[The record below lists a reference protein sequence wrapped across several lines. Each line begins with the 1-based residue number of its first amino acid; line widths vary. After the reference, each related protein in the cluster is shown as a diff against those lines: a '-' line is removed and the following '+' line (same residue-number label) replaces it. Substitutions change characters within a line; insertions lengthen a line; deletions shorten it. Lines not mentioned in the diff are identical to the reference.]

1 MSIKEKRT
9 FEEEEKNGMNI
20 VTNMNGEER
29 ADKKLMA
36 STIKEFSDAE
46 IVELKNL
53 GYGKALKDPSIM
65 SSKGRNMG
73 IKILKDILKV
83 NQQR

>member
-1 MSIKEKRT
+1 MAIREKEENK
-9 FEEEEKNGMNI
+9 KNGMK
-20 VTNMNGEER
+20 VTDNMDGEKK
-29 ADKKLMA
+29 ADEKLFA
-36 STIKEFSDAE
+36 SGTKEFSDLE
-46 IVELKNL
+46 ILELKKL
-53 GYGKALKDPSIM
+53 GYSKALKDPTIM

>member
-1 MSIKEKRT
+1 MTIKKERK
-9 FEEEEKNGMNI
+9 FKEAEKNGMKV

>member
-1 MSIKEKRT
+1 MAIKEERK
-9 FEEEEKNGMNI
+9 FEEEKKNGMKI
-20 VTNMNGEER
+20 VDNLDG
-29 ADKKLMA
+29 DKKANEKLMA
-36 STIKEFSDAE
+36 SATKEFSDLE
-46 IVELKNL
+46 VLQLKKL
-53 GYGKALKDPSIM
+53 GYGKALKNPSII